1 MLDCACLAGIVAL
14 RHFRKPEVEVEG
26 DEVTVVSIL
35 AVVHGTLGLLN
46 ENQHPPETRAPTPLA
61 IHHTPICLT
70 YALYSYPSDASTSNM
85 PISSTPSGS
94 FSTHKTYAL
103 LDPTHLEY
111 TLSHGTLS
119 IALNA
124 QKELCVLQKN
134 GGVPLEQNEILRL
147 VDVAVRTVQD
157 VDALVERRLKEDWDQ
172 RRIQTL

>member
-1 MLDCACLAGIVAL
+1 
-14 RHFRKPEVEVEG
+14 
-26 DEVTVVSIL
+26 
-35 AVVHGTLGLLN
+35 
-46 ENQHPPETRAPTPLA
+46 
-61 IHHTPICLT
+61 
-70 YALYSYPSDASTSNM
+70 M

-147 VDVAVRTVQD
+147 VDGKSRGLPSQQQPID
-157 VDALVERRLKEDWDQ
+157 PREREEFERKLQKAAGPPTDRL
-172 RRIQTL
+172 

>member
-1 MLDCACLAGIVAL
+1 
-14 RHFRKPEVEVEG
+14 
-26 DEVTVVSIL
+26 
-35 AVVHGTLGLLN
+35 
-46 ENQHPPETRAPTPLA
+46 
-61 IHHTPICLT
+61 LT
-70 YALYSYPSDASTSNM
+70 YALYSHPSDASTSNT

-134 GGVPLEQNEILRL
+134 GGVPLEQDEILKL

-157 VDALVERRLKEDWDQ
+157 VDALVERKLKEDWAQ

>member
-1 MLDCACLAGIVAL
+1 M
-14 RHFRKPEVEVEG
+14 
-26 DEVTVVSIL
+26 VSL
-35 AVVHGTLGLLN
+35 VLLN
-46 ENQHPPETRAPTPLA
+46 YEHQHPPETRAPTPLA

-134 GGVPLEQNEILRL
+134 GGVPLEQEEILRL

-157 VDALVERRLKEDWDQ
+157 VDGLVERKLKEDWTQ